1 MNFWSNIARMAALG
15 LALSGCATVDYLHTP
30 AGQFKGTVFVMWV
43 GEGNGSGDGNFLFV
57 PDPRDPLIFTRA
69 DPQSLGGVIQPGLMY
84 TDGGSIPKIAQV
96 FNGFSPWGYAP
107 GYMIQDWLFVGRP
120 HRRQNFQ
127 NIGSNMQL
135 AGTCPLMPRGGGGQ
149 WRERGSRVCRG
160 LAHRDNR
167 LLAGCHRWGLQTGN
181 IRERDALHEIVER
194 LACFSTRGTSLNGC
208 QPLVVPCK
216 ERCGL
221 RHIGKKCHDEDGREA

>member
-30 AGQFKGTVFVMWV
+30 AGQFKGTAFVMWA

-107 GYMIQDWLFVGRP
+107 GYMIHDWLFVGRHCLVDGELGWVP
-120 HRRQNFQ
+120 VGTTIGEILTEYVSGMSSAPALSPISESLTATQRQEFQ
-127 NIGSNMQL
+127 FL
-135 AGTCPLMPRGGGGQ
+135 
-149 WRERGSRVCRG
+149 
-160 LAHRDNR
+160 R
-167 LLAGCHRWGLQTGN
+167 L
-181 IRERDALHEIVER
+181 
-194 LACFSTRGTSLNGC
+194 
-208 QPLVVPCK
+208 
-216 ERCGL
+216 GL
-221 RHIGKKCHDEDGREA
+221 RVIGYGRALSDRR